1 MLKRAVISLIV
12 ISIFLAMPAVAKK
25 GASGGCKAKDVV
37 GSYTRIIDGTFL
49 DFDVP
54 KDVHERIYFR
64 QLNINAGGTV
74 HQADSSGPDVMI
86 NFGKRS
92 QWSGAW
98 KCRSDGKLLVT
109 VLVALYLPVPI
120 DEYFPGSHE
129 DLALSRNFRTTYLFS
144 VENKNTLKLIQAIT
158 RRYDMTEDPSD
169 PNGGTLGDEFIGE
182 RFYTRLVPSDADL
195 TP

>member
-1 MLKRAVISLIV
+1 MIKKRVITLILLSL
-12 ISIFLAMPAVAKK
+12 FLVGPAFAKK

-37 GSYTRIIDGTFL
+37 GSYTRIIDGTFF

-54 KDVHERIYFR
+54 ADVHERIYFR
-64 QLNINAGGTV
+64 QLNINPGGTV
-74 HQADSSGPDVMI
+74 YQAESSGPDVMI

-109 VLVALYLPVPI
+109 MLVAIYLPVPE
-120 DEYFPGSHE
+120 DEYFPGSHQ
-129 DLALSRNFRTTYLFS
+129 DLAIVTNRRVTYLFS
-144 VENKNTLKLIQAIT
+144 VEDKNTLKLVQAIG

-169 PNGGTLGDEFIGE
+169 PAGGTLGSEFFGE
-182 RFYTRLVPSDADL
+182 RFYTRLIPSDADL